1 MGRMAAVPPRRVERE
16 AVAPG
21 DGSGG
26 TGAVVDDAL
35 ARLDLIGDSPAFRDA
50 LRAARRLAACDA
62 TVLIQGETGTG
73 KELFA
78 RALHYLSPRHRGP
91 FIPVNC
97 GAIPDPL
104 IEAELFGHARGA
116 FTDAKEA
123 RPGLV
128 AQARGGTLFL
138 DELETTSPH
147 AQVALL
153 RFLQDQEYRPVGGP
167 AVRVADVR
175 VIGSTNAD
183 LAALAAR
190 GGFRTDLL
198 FRLNVLALELPP
210 LRARGDDA
218 VLLARAFVR
227 RLSEQYRQPKTLHP
241 DAVAWLKRHTWPG
254 NVRELENLVLR
265 AFLLDDRPELRLPAA
280 AEVTGAWTGLG
291 APAVRA
297 APLSAIGF
305 REAKARVIAEFERAY
320 VAELLDRARG
330 NVSLAARLAGQERRR
345 FGRLIRKYGLSG
357 AAFRGSA
364 SISGPS

>member
-1 MGRMAAVPPRRVERE
+1 
-16 AVAPG
+16 
-21 DGSGG
+21 
-26 TGAVVDDAL
+26 
-35 ARLDLIGDSPAFRDA
+35 
-50 LRAARRLAACDA
+50 
-62 TVLIQGETGTG
+62 
-73 KELFA
+73 
-78 RALHYLSPRHRGP
+78 
-91 FIPVNC
+91 
-97 GAIPDPL
+97 
-104 IEAELFGHARGA
+104 
-116 FTDAKEA
+116 
-123 RPGLV
+123 
-128 AQARGGTLFL
+128 
-138 DELETTSPH
+138 
-147 AQVALL
+147 VALL

-183 LAALAAR
+183 LGALAAR
-190 GGFRTDLL
+190 GEFRKDLL

-210 LRARGDDA
+210 LRARGDD
-218 VLLARAFVR
+218 VLLLAESFVR
-227 RLSEQYRQPKTLHP
+227 RLSEQYRRPAKALHP
-241 DAVAWLKRHTWPG
+241 DAVAYLRRHTWPG

>member
-1 MGRMAAVPPRRVERE
+1 LVLASEATQREGEVAAAAAVDEAFAHLNLVGDSSAFRDVVRAALRMAAC
-16 AVAPG
+16 G
-21 DGSGG
+21 
-26 TGAVVDDAL
+26 
-35 ARLDLIGDSPAFRDA
+35 
-50 LRAARRLAACDA
+50 A

-78 RALHYLSPRHRGP
+78 RALHYLSPRAKGP

-97 GAIPDPL
+97 GAIPDAL
-104 IEAELFGHARGA
+104 IETELFGHVRGA

-123 RPGLV
+123 HQGLI

-183 LAALAAR
+183 LGALAAR
-190 GGFRTDLL
+190 GEFRKDLL

-210 LRARGDDA
+210 LRARGDD
-218 VLLARAFVR
+218 VLLLARAFLH
-227 RLSEQYRQPKTLHP
+227 RLSDQYRRPAKTLHA
-241 DAVAWLKRHTWPG
+241 DAVAYLRGHPWPG

-265 AFLLDDRPELRLPAA
+265 SFLLDDGPELRFPAA
-280 AEVTGAWTGLG
+280 TEAGAGWTRPLAPTASGGPLG
-291 APAVRA
+291 AV
-297 APLSAIGF
+297 GF
-305 REAKARVIAEFERAY
+305 REAKARVVAEFERAY
-320 VAELLDRARG
+320 IAELLERAQG
-330 NVSLAARLAGQERRR
+330 NVSLAARLAGQERSR
-345 FGRLIRKYGLSG
+345 FGRLIRKHGLSG
-357 AAFRGSA
+357 AAFRGLS
-364 SISGPS
+364 PSTGST